1 MLRLV
6 QILLVALVVLSAAF
20 ALEEHTLT
28 AEQRGRYDRLTHE
41 LIAPCCWREPIAIH
55 RSQEALQMLD
65 EVEKL
70 VADGRSEQE
79 IKSIYIARY
88 GPRILAD
95 PPGVSRYW
103 LYLLPFSLLTWFMAG
118 AVFRLRSL
126 VKRTAPAHASAPPE
140 LLAQVRKETENLF

>member
-6 QILLVALVVLSAAF
+6 QIVLVALIVLSAAF

-28 AEQRGRYDRLTHE
+28 AEQMGRYDRLTHE

-70 VADGRSEQE
+70 VAEGRSEQE
-79 IKSIYIARY
+79 IKSLYIARY

-103 LYLLPFSLLTWFMAG
+103 LYLLPFSLLTWFMVA

-126 VKRTAPAHASAPPE
+126 VKRTVPAHSSAPPE

>member
-1 MLRLV
+1 MLRLA
-6 QILLVALVVLSAAF
+6 QILLVALLVLSAAF

-103 LYLLPFSLLTWFMAG
+103 LYLLPFSLLTWFMVA

-126 VKRTAPAHASAPPE
+126 VKRTTPAHSCAPPE

>member
-1 MLRLV
+1 MIRLV
-6 QILLVALVVLSAAF
+6 QIVFAALIVLSAAF

-28 AEQRGRYDRLTHE
+28 AERRGRYERLTHE

-70 VADGRSEQE
+70 VADGRSEEE
-79 IKSIYIARY
+79 IKNIYVARY

-95 PPGVSRYW
+95 PPGVSKYW
-103 LYLLPFSLLTWFMAG
+103 LYLLPFSLLTWFMVG

-126 VKRTAPAHASAPPE
+126 VKRTAPAHLSAPPE

>member
-6 QILLVALVVLSAAF
+6 QIVFVGLIVLSAAF

-28 AEQRGRYDRLTHE
+28 AEQMGRYDRLTHE
-41 LIAPCCWREPIAIH
+41 LIAPCCWRESIAIH

-65 EVEKL
+65 EVERL
-70 VADGRSEQE
+70 VAEGRSEEE
-79 IKSIYIARY
+79 IRNIYVARY

-95 PPGVSRYW
+95 PPGVSKYW
-103 LYLLPFSLLTWFMAG
+103 LYLLPFSLLTWFMVA

-126 VKRTAPAHASAPPE
+126 VKRTAPAHSLAPPE

>member
-1 MLRLV
+1 MLRFL
-6 QILLVALVVLSAAF
+6 QIVFVVSIVLSSAL
-20 ALEEHTLT
+20 ALEEQKLT

-70 VADGRSEQE
+70 VADGRSEEE
-79 IKSIYIARY
+79 IKNIYVARY

-95 PPGVSRYW
+95 PPGVSKYW
-103 LYLLPFSLLTWFMAG
+103 LYLLPFSLLTWFMVG

-126 VKRTAPAHASAPPE
+126 VKRTAPAHLSAPPE

>member
-6 QILLVALVVLSAAF
+6 QIVLAGLIVVSAAF
-20 ALEEHTLT
+20 ALEDQKLT
-28 AEQRGRYDRLTHE
+28 AEQMARYDRLTHE

-55 RSQEALQMLD
+55 RSRESLQMLD

-70 VADGRSEQE
+70 VADGRSEEE
-79 IKSIYIARY
+79 IKNVYIARY

-95 PPGVSRYW
+95 PPGVSKYW
-103 LYLLPFSLLTWFMAG
+103 LYLLPFSLLTWFMVA

-126 VKRTAPAHASAPPE
+126 VKTTALAHSSAPPE

>member
-1 MLRLV
+1 MLRPV
-6 QILLVALVVLSAAF
+6 QVVFVVLIILSTAF
-20 ALEEHTLT
+20 ALEVDSLT
-28 AEQRGRYDRLTHE
+28 TEQKGRYDRLTHE

-70 VADGRSEQE
+70 VAEGRSEEE
-79 IKSIYIARY
+79 IRNIYVARY

-95 PPGVSRYW
+95 PPGVSKYW
-103 LYLLPFSLLTWFMAG
+103 LYLLPFSLLAWFMVA

-126 VKRTAPAHASAPPE
+126 VARAAPTQSSAPPE
-140 LLAQVRKETENLF
+140 LLAQVRKETESLF

>member
-6 QILLVALVVLSAAF
+6 QIVLVALIVLSAAF

-28 AEQRGRYDRLTHE
+28 AEPMGRYERLTHE

-70 VADGRSEQE
+70 VAEGRSEEE
-79 IKSIYIARY
+79 IRNIYVARY

-95 PPGVSRYW
+95 PPGVSKYW
-103 LYLLPFSLLTWFMAG
+103 LYLLPFSLLTWFMIG

-126 VKRTAPAHASAPPE
+126 VRGTAPAQSSAPPA
-140 LLAQVRKETENLF
+140 LLAQVRKETESLL